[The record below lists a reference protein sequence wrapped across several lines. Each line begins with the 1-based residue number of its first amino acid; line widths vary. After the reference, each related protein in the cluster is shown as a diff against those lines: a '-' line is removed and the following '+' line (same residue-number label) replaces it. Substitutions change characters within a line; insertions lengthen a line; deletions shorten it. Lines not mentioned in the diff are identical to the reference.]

1 MTMSN
6 SELTEFYER
15 DIQKLIQE
23 IKAFKNEENLWR
35 TVGTINNS
43 SGNLALHLI
52 GGMNFLI
59 GTTLGNSGYVR
70 NREQE
75 FTTKGVDREIIISQ
89 LLELIATIK
98 KAITPLN
105 EEELAKPFP
114 IYFDKENATKGY
126 VLTQLLLHLNYHLGQ
141 INYLR
146 RSLE

>member
-1 MTMSN
+1 MSN
-6 SELTEFYER
+6 SELIEFYER

-59 GTTLGNSGYVR
+59 STTLGNSGYVR

-114 IYFDKENATKGY
+114 IYFDKENATKDY

>member
-1 MTMSN
+1 MSN
-6 SELTEFYER
+6 TELIEFYER

-52 GGMNFLI
+52 AGMNFLI
-59 GTTLGNSGYVR
+59 GTTIGNSGYVR

-75 FTTKGVDREIIISQ
+75 FTTKGVDRKTIISQ